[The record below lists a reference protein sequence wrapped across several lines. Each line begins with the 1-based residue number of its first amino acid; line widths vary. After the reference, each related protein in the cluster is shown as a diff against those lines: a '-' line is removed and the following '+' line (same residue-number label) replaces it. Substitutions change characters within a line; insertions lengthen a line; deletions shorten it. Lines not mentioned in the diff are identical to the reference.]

1 MIWLPFMNNVY
12 NAVKSNLTLANEEGS
27 FGSVVTIYDTEGTL
41 CMGPHIVPAL
51 DTEDTYQRAPV
62 SLGFTMCSV

>member
-1 MIWLPFMNNVY
+1 MHKDKGIMNWQPFMNNVY

-27 FGSVVTIYDTEGTL
+27 FGSAATLYDTEGTL

-51 DTEDTYQRAPV
+51 NA
-62 SLGFTMCSV
+62 